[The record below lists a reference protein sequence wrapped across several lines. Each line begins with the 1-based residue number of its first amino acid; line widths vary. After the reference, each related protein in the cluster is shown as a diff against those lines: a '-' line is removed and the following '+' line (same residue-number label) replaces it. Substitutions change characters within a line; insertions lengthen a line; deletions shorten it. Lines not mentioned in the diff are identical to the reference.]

1 MEDKSLVSNLKWILP
16 LVLVVVVVFS
26 NAASGEFVY
35 DDNRQ
40 ILRNPLIQDNSLIGK
55 ALTSDVWA
63 FKGDGSI
70 AASNY
75 WRPTFTAWNILCFRL
90 FGESPFGWHILNIL
104 LHAGLCVLG
113 FFLLR
118 RWDLSPII
126 AFSICLIFAVHPV
139 HVESVTW
146 IAGSPDLL
154 FSLAL
159 LGSLWFAESY
169 GKARKTKYLV
179 VSGALFALA
188 LGAKEVGILCLPIY
202 WLLFN
207 KTSDSPKD
215 FKQTNSGLI
224 VYFAIAVGYF
234 FLRLKVI
241 GAISLPPQDATSF
254 GNAILS
260 IPEMFAFYLRQAIFP
275 FWLSANY
282 PLRPVE
288 SVGLFNFVLPLIVSI
303 GAIAGLFFLAK
314 RTKNGMVGFAIF
326 VLPLIPAM
334 NATAFIPEQIV
345 HDRYLYLPLF
355 GLLIVVVPVCAE
367 FLEKFKREAILIAAA
382 IISLPLAF
390 QTFVYNRTWLNDLR
404 IWENAVKIDDNSS
417 FSWSQYGSE
426 LSESGK
432 IDDAINAYQKSLKI
446 KETERGYY
454 GLARNLSAKNKFSE
468 AEIVLTRVLN
478 MPAKNSEAYTMYQ
491 VYESLAIALIS
502 QTKFAEA
509 EKRLIEARTTLPIY
523 SAALTEKLAVVY
535 YQQGKKPEALK
546 ELESA
551 KTQARK
557 ELLPESKT
565 VFLRLGMLY
574 GELGRKDEARQ
585 SLQEFMNLTASLKD
599 KSIQESR
606 LQATKLLQQLK

>member
-1 MEDKSLVSNLKWILP
+1 MEDKSLVSTLKWILP
-16 LVLVVVVVFS
+16 LVLVVVAVFS
-26 NAASGEFVY
+26 NAANGEFVY

-90 FGESPFGWHILNIL
+90 FGANPFGWHLFNIL
-104 LHAGLCVLG
+104 LHAGVCVLG

-118 RWDLSPII
+118 RWDLTPII

-139 HVESVTW
+139 HVESATW

-169 GKARKTKYLV
+169 GKSKKTKDLA
-179 VSGALFALA
+179 VSAALFAVA

-207 KTSDSPKD
+207 KTSVLPKD
-215 FKQTNSGLI
+215 SKPNNSGLI
-224 VYFAIAVGYF
+224 VYLGIAIVYF
-234 FLRLKVI
+234 FVRLKII

-260 IPEMFAFYLRQAIFP
+260 IPEMFTFYLRQAVFP

-288 SVGLFNFVLPLIVSI
+288 SIGLMNFVLPLIVSI
-303 GAIAGLFFLAK
+303 GAIVGLFFLAK
-314 RTKNGMVGFAIF
+314 RTKIGMIGFAIF
-326 VLPLIPAM
+326 ILPLIPAM

-345 HDRYLYLPLF
+345 HDRYLYLPLL
-355 GLLIVVVPVCAE
+355 GLLIVVSPVCAE
-367 FLEKFKREAILIAAA
+367 FLDKFKREAILIAAA

-390 QTFVYNRTWLNDLR
+390 QTFVYNQTWLNDLA
-404 IWENAVKIDDNSS
+404 IWENAVKIDEISS

-432 IDDAINAYQKSLKI
+432 IDDAINAYQKSLQI

-454 GLARNLSAKNKFSE
+454 GLARNLTAKKKFSE
-468 AEIVLTRVLN
+468 AEMFLTKALN

-509 EKRLIEARTTLPIY
+509 EKQLTEARTILPIY

-599 KSIQESR
+599 KSIQENR

>member
-26 NAASGEFVY
+26 NAATGEFVY

-90 FGESPFGWHILNIL
+90 FGANPLGWHLLNIL
-104 LHAGLCVLG
+104 LHAGVCVLG

-118 RWDLSPII
+118 RWDLSPVI

-154 FSLAL
+154 FSLAF
-159 LGSLWFAESY
+159 LGSLWFSENY
-169 GKARKTKYLV
+169 GGGKKIKDLAISV
-179 VSGALFALA
+179 ILFAIA

-207 KTSDSPKD
+207 ERSDSSKD
-215 FKQTNSGLI
+215 SKPNNSGLI
-224 VYFAIAVGYF
+224 VYLAIAIVYF
-234 FLRLKVI
+234 FVRLKII

-260 IPEMFAFYLRQAIFP
+260 VPEMFTFYLRQTIFP

-288 SVGLFNFVLPLIVSI
+288 SIGLMNFILPLIISI
-303 GAIAGLFFLAK
+303 GAIVGFFFLAK
-314 RTKNGMVGFAIF
+314 RTKIGMIGFALFI
-326 VLPLIPAM
+326 LPLIPAM

-345 HDRYLYLPLF
+345 HDRYLYLPLL
-355 GLLIVVVPVCAE
+355 GLLIVILPVCAE
-367 FLEKFKREAILIAAA
+367 FLDKFKREAILISAV
-382 IISLPLAF
+382 IVSLPLAF
-390 QTFVYNRTWLNDLR
+390 QTFVYNRTWLNDLA

-417 FSWSQYGSE
+417 FSWSQYGSG
-426 LSESGK
+426 LSEKGK
-432 IDDAINAYQKSLKI
+432 IDEAVNAYQKSLRI
-446 KETERGYY
+446 KETENGYY
-454 GLARNLSAKNKFSE
+454 GLAVNLSAKKRFSE
-468 AEIVLTRVLN
+468 AEITLTKALN
-478 MPAKNSEAYTMYQ
+478 MPAIDSGAYTMYQ

-509 EKRLIEARTTLPIY
+509 ETKLIEARTKLPIY
-523 SAALTEKLAVVY
+523 AAALTEKLAVVY
-535 YQQGKKPEALK
+535 YQQGKKAEALK
-546 ELESA
+546 ELEAA
-551 KTQARK
+551 KSQSRK
-557 ELLPESKT
+557 ELLPESKNI
-565 VFLRLGMLY
+565 FLRLGMLY
-574 GELGRKDEARQ
+574 GELGRKEEARQ

-599 KSIQESR
+599 KSIQENR

>member
-16 LVLVVVVVFS
+16 LALVVVVVFS

-90 FGESPFGWHILNIL
+90 FGANPFGWHLFNIL
-104 LHAGLCVLG
+104 LHAGVCVLG

-118 RWDLSPII
+118 RWDLTPII

-139 HVESVTW
+139 HVESATW

-169 GKARKTKYLV
+169 GKSKKTKDLA
-179 VSGALFALA
+179 VSAALFAVA

-207 KTSDSPKD
+207 KTSVLPKD
-215 FKQTNSGLI
+215 SKPNNSGLI
-224 VYFAIAVGYF
+224 VYLGIAIVYF
-234 FLRLKVI
+234 FVRLKII
-241 GAISLPPQDATSF
+241 GAISLPPQDAASF

-260 IPEMFAFYLRQAIFP
+260 IPEMFTFYLRQAVFP

-288 SVGLFNFVLPLIVSI
+288 SIGLMNFVLPLIVSI
-303 GAIAGLFFLAK
+303 GAIVGLFFLAK
-314 RTKNGMVGFAIF
+314 RTKIGMIGFAIF
-326 VLPLIPAM
+326 ILPLIPAM

-345 HDRYLYLPLF
+345 HDRYLYLPLL
-355 GLLIVVVPVCAE
+355 GLLIVLSPVCAE
-367 FLEKFKREAILIAAA
+367 FLDKFKREAILIAAA

-390 QTFVYNRTWLNDLR
+390 QTFVYNQTWLNDLA
-404 IWENAVKIDDNSS
+404 IWENAVKIDEISS

-432 IDDAINAYQKSLKI
+432 IDDAINAYQKSLQI

-454 GLARNLSAKNKFSE
+454 GLARNLTAKKKFSE
-468 AEIVLTRVLN
+468 AEMFLTKALN

-509 EKRLIEARTTLPIY
+509 EKQLTEARTILPIY

-599 KSIQESR
+599 KSIQENR